1 MKNNFQE
8 KRPLGKESKNQM
20 VPNSPHQR
28 FCQDDDDDDED
39 DYDDAWDNDVVDVAG
54 DGGGAAEPT
63 NAFAIATIPNI
74 TDVITAQILE
84 IIDSEWHFL
93 LQPSYTWT
101 TVPAQSA

>member
-1 MKNNFQE
+1 MKTNFQE

-84 IIDSEWHFL
+84 IIDSE
-93 LQPSYTWT
+93 
-101 TVPAQSA
+101 

>member
-1 MKNNFQE
+1 
-8 KRPLGKESKNQM
+8 M

-28 FCQDDDDDDED
+28 FCHDDDDDYDYYDDYDDDED
-39 DYDDAWDNDVVDVAG
+39 DYDDDEDDYDDDEDDNDDDEDDNDDAWDNDVVDVAG

-84 IIDSEWHFL
+84 IIDSE
-93 LQPSYTWT
+93 
-101 TVPAQSA
+101 

>member
-1 MKNNFQE
+1 MKTNFQE

-28 FCQDDDDDDED
+28 FCQDDDDDDDDDGGGDDED

-84 IIDSEWHFL
+84 IIDSE
-93 LQPSYTWT
+93 
-101 TVPAQSA
+101 

>member
-28 FCQDDDDDDED
+28 FCQDDDGDED

-84 IIDSEWHFL
+84 IIDSE
-93 LQPSYTWT
+93 
-101 TVPAQSA
+101 

>member
-1 MKNNFQE
+1 MKTNFQE
-8 KRPLGKESKNQM
+8 KRPLGKESKNHM

-84 IIDSEWHFL
+84 IIDSE
-93 LQPSYTWT
+93 
-101 TVPAQSA
+101 

>member
-1 MKNNFQE
+1 
-8 KRPLGKESKNQM
+8 M

-54 DGGGAAEPT
+54 DGGGAAEPN
-63 NAFAIATIPNI
+63 NAFAIATISNI

-84 IIDSEWHFL
+84 IIDSE
-93 LQPSYTWT
+93 
-101 TVPAQSA
+101 

>member
-84 IIDSEWHFL
+84 IIDSE
-93 LQPSYTWT
+93 
-101 TVPAQSA
+101 